1 MDDIDMKLWTECL
14 HDVELQS
21 AQSVL
26 MRKSKQW
33 MMTDATVTPTKNQM
47 TASGLRTVLKILR
60 AVQEPLIEIVS
71 QYIGIG
77 DKQQSFKWFLADV
90 LVYAEAVMT
99 CVEHNHMPGSTLHTM
114 LHWQFLA
121 LSALTLVEL
130 YSSDLKKERH
140 DDDAK
145 LQRHRAASFDRF
157 CMACRC
163 IQKHPGLY
171 KQNAMQTLTSDL
183 TVILQASIQRIVGS
197 EDNH

>member
-60 AVQEPLIEIVS
+60 TVQEPLIEIVG
-71 QYIGIG
+71 QYIG

-90 LVYAEAVMT
+90 LVYAEAVLT
-99 CVEHNHMPGSTLHTM
+99 CVEHNHMPESNLHTM
-114 LHWQFLA
+114 LHWQFLVI
-121 LSALTLVEL
+121 SALTLVEL
-130 YSSDLKKERH
+130 YSSELKKERH
-140 DDDAK
+140 DDEK
-145 LQRHRAASFDRF
+145 LQLHRAASFDRF

-171 KQNAMQTLTSDL
+171 KQNAMQTLTSEL
-183 TVILQASIQRIVGS
+183 TVILQESIQRIVGRQMQ
-197 EDNH
+197 